1 LDRRLVEYKDQSSQ
15 TEEILSAVNRKQLF
29 LEYHPVKDQPTEKV
43 TQENPTEDSTTQSKI
58 VVTQTPQKVST
69 SKKTIKMG
77 FNHIPLYEG
86 DEDPKR
92 HWFMCE
98 KLWDVAD
105 ITDED
110 KQMAQ
115 FRASL

>member
-1 LDRRLVEYKDQSSQ
+1 
-15 TEEILSAVNRKQLF
+15 
-29 LEYHPVKDQPTEKV
+29 
-43 TQENPTEDSTTQSKI
+43 
-58 VVTQTPQKVST
+58 
-69 SKKTIKMG
+69 MG

-92 HWFMCE
+92 HWFKCE
-98 KLWDVAD
+98 NFLDAAN

-115 FRASL
+115 FKATL